1 MAKPTTATTFAV
13 HSFTNK
19 NPLKRLGLSSA
30 VINTQL
36 KQGVNE
42 KVARPNT

>member
-1 MAKPTTATTFAV
+1 MAEPTTATTFAV

-19 NPLKRLGLSSA
+19 KPLKRFGLPSG
-30 VINTQL
+30 VVNTQL

-42 KVARPNT
+42 KVARR